1 VSRKFPHHTP
11 TGDTVTAASHEE
23 TLVES
28 QQQWRTVRGFLN
40 QHRYELAGIAGRLY
54 YEHHRVGLLLTRPE
68 WLPATPV
75 ALDTI
80 KLTWIAQA
88 PEPAID
94 GTESESCL
102 ARPLR
107 TPGQCYACYADA
119 LGALDRPRLFE
130 DRSSYRLLTVDWS
143 DHDDG
148 GGHLVFGRG
157 SYFQILNIC
166 EAAAHELA
174 AVVLDLPQPEREKPQ
189 QLRGRLPFRSLIR
202 DPFDLRVRPILPAIS
217 TLTLRR
223 DTAAGTTTW
232 LAHWRD
238 PAKVAS
244 GGGLYQVMP
253 VGVFQPS
260 TNSAAAGANDFDLWR
275 CMAREFNEELL
286 GAPEPASHNTTLL
299 DYTNWPFFQ
308 ALEQARDQ
316 GRLRVHCLGLG
327 IDPLTL
333 VTDILMVCVFDDE
346 VFDAIF
352 DGLVTTNAEGD
363 IVGDDSGVP
372 AVAGVPFTQ
381 QSIERFSATK
391 PMQPAGAA
399 LLQLAWQHRA
409 RLLSP

>member
-1 VSRKFPHHTP
+1 
-11 TGDTVTAASHEE
+11 VTAARREE
-23 TLVES
+23 TPIES
-28 QQQWRTVRGFLN
+28 QRQWRIVRSFLN
-40 QHRYELAGIAGRLY
+40 EHRYDLAGIAIGLYHEHHTAGRL
-54 YEHHRVGLLLTRPE
+54 LTQPE
-68 WLPATPV
+68 WLPARPV
-75 ALDTI
+75 ALDAI

-88 PEPAID
+88 PEPSID
-94 GTESESCL
+94 GTEPESYL

-107 TPGQCYACYADA
+107 TPGQRYACYADA
-119 LGALDRPRLFE
+119 LGALDRPKLLE
-130 DRSSYRLLTVDWS
+130 DRSSYRLLAVDWS
-143 DHDDG
+143 DHRDG
-148 GGHLVFGRG
+148 GAHLSFGRG

-166 EAAAHELA
+166 EAAAHETA
-174 AVVLDLPQPEREKPQ
+174 AVVLELPEPKRAETQR
-189 QLRGRLPFRSLIR
+189 LCGRLPFRGLIR
-202 DPFDLRVRPILPAIS
+202 DPFDLHLRPVLPAIS
-217 TLTLRR
+217 TLTLRC
-223 DTAAGTTTW
+223 DAAAGTATW

-260 TNSAAAGANDFDLWR
+260 TNSAAAEANDFGLWR

-286 GAPEPASHNTTLL
+286 GAPEPASHDTALL
-299 DYTNWPFFQ
+299 DYANWPFFQ

-316 GRLRVHCLGLG
+316 GRLRVYCLGLG
-327 IDPLTL
+327 VDPLTL

-352 DGLVTTNAEGD
+352 EGLVTTNAEGD
-363 IVGDDSGVP
+363 IVGDDGGVP

-381 QSIERFSATK
+381 QAVERFSTTK

-409 RLLSP
+409 TLLSP